1 MTHPNHPKSQQKRKF
16 LLMLPI
22 LTLPFLTLT
31 FWSLGGGSRS
41 ESFQMDNPKE
51 GFNLEL
57 PGLIENKEKALDK
70 LGHYQRSSADSSR
83 FRQEVKNDPYYRM
96 AFMGGQGDE
105 DVPSQEYATGTSTS
119 QTATVQTSTPGYQT
133 TPEEQILQR
142 LEALNRTLNES
153 PQNPGLPETHGLA
166 SNHLKPAT
174 ANTAL
179 SSDLDRLDQ
188 MMQQMQNTHSEPDP
202 EFQQMA
208 ELLDR
213 ILDIQH
219 PERVQERMLAQKTV
233 RETTPPKSL
242 HPAPNQ
248 DFTTLESYKQH
259 TAAKET
265 PSNGFFGLESISP
278 QSQSQSNSSVKAV
291 IHEDQTLVSGSTVKL
306 RITQETNLG
315 DITLPKDQLIYGIA
329 SLNGERLKISIR
341 HIRLAEQILPVDLK
355 IHDADGLEGI
365 LIPGS
370 ISQEVSSQTGSQT
383 IQGLGFNSLDYS
395 LEAQAANAG
404 IETAKSFLGKKIK
417 QVKVSLKAGYQVWII
432 DNI

>member
-1 MTHPNHPKSQQKRKF
+1 MTHPSQSKSQQKRKF
-16 LLMLPI
+16 LLILPI

-41 ESFQMDNPKE
+41 EPFPVDSKKE

-57 PGLIENKEKALDK
+57 PGLIENEEKALDK

-96 AFMGGQGDE
+96 AFAGGQGVKQ
-105 DVPSQEYATGTSTS
+105 VPLQEYATGTLTN
-119 QTATVQTSTPGYQT
+119 QTATGQTSTPGYQT

-153 PQNPGLPETHGLA
+153 PQNPGPPQTHGPA
-166 SNHLKPAT
+166 SNHHKT
-174 ANTAL
+174 AAANSPL
-179 SSDLDRLDQ
+179 SSDLDRLDE

-219 PERVQERMLAQKTV
+219 PERVQERMLAQKEF
-233 RETTPPKSL
+233 RETTPPRSL
-242 HPAPNQ
+242 YLASAQ
-248 DFTTLESYKQH
+248 DFTSLESDEPI
-259 TAAKET
+259 TGLEESPT
-265 PSNGFFGLESISP
+265 NGFFGLESISS
-278 QSQSQSNSSVKAV
+278 QSRSQSNSSIKAV

-306 RITQETNLG
+306 RITQETNLDG
-315 DITLPKDQLIYGIA
+315 ITLPKDQLVFGIA
-329 SLNGERLKISIR
+329 SLSGERLKISIR
-341 HIRLAEQILPVDLK
+341 HVRLADQILPVDLN

-365 LIPGS
+365 RIPGS
-370 ISQEVSSQTGSQT
+370 ISQEVSSQTGGQAL
-383 IQGLGFNSLDYS
+383 QGLGFNSLDYS

-417 QVKVSLKAGYQVWII
+417 QVKVSLKAGYQVWMV

>member
-1 MTHPNHPKSQQKRKF
+1 MTHPSQSKSQQKRKF
-16 LLMLPI
+16 LLILPI

-31 FWSLGGGSRS
+31 FWSLGGGSQS
-41 ESFQMDNPKE
+41 ESFPMDSKKE

-57 PGLIENKEKALDK
+57 PGLIENEEMTLDK

-96 AFMGGQGDE
+96 AFNGGQGVE
-105 DVPSQEYATGTSTS
+105 ETSSQDYATGTVTNQISTG
-119 QTATVQTSTPGYQT
+119 QTSTPGYQT
-133 TPEEQILQR
+133 SPEEQILQR

-153 PQNPGLPETHGLA
+153 PKNSGSPEEYGPA
-166 SNHLKPAT
+166 SSNHKTAAAT
-174 ANTAL
+174 SPL

-188 MMQQMQNTHSEPDP
+188 MMQQMQITHSEPDP

-219 PERVQERMLAQKTV
+219 PERVQERMLVKKTV
-233 RETTPPKSL
+233 RENIPPMGLYPVSG
-242 HPAPNQ
+242 Q
-248 DFTTLESYKQH
+248 DYTSLESNEQI
-259 TAAKET
+259 TGLKES
-265 PSNGFFGLESISP
+265 PSNGFFGLESISS
-278 QSQSQSNSSVKAV
+278 QSQSQSASSIKAV

-306 RITQETNLG
+306 RITQETSIG
-315 DITLPKDQLIYGIA
+315 GITLPKDQLVYGIA

-341 HIRLAEQILPVDLK
+341 HVRLAEQIIPVDLK

-365 LIPGS
+365 RIPGS
-370 ISQEVSSQTGSQT
+370 ISQEVSSQTGGQAL
-383 IQGLGFNSLDYS
+383 QGLGFNSLDYS

-417 QVKVSLKAGYQVWII
+417 QVKVSLKAGYQVWMV

>member
-16 LLMLPI
+16 LLILPI

-31 FWSLGGGSRS
+31 FWSLGGGSPS
-41 ESFQMDNPKE
+41 EPFPMDSKKE
-51 GFNLEL
+51 GFNFEL
-57 PGLIENKEKALDK
+57 PGLIENEEKALDK

-96 AFMGGQGDE
+96 AFNGGQGAE
-105 DVPSQEYATGTSTS
+105 EVPLQEYATGTLRN
-119 QTATVQTSTPGYQT
+119 QTATGQTSTPGYQT

-153 PQNPGLPETHGLA
+153 APNPGRSETHGPA
-166 SNHLKPAT
+166 SNYLKSAAAT
-174 ANTAL
+174 SPL
-179 SSDLDRLDQ
+179 SSDLDRLDR

-219 PERVQERMLAQKTV
+219 PERVQERMLAKK
-233 RETTPPKSL
+233 ELKENTPPLSL
-242 HPAPNQ
+242 YPNISP
-248 DFTTLESYKQH
+248 DFTTLKSNDPI
-259 TAAKET
+259 TGIKEG
-265 PSNGFFGLESISP
+265 PGNGFFGLESIS
-278 QSQSQSNSSVKAV
+278 SQSRSQSTSSIKAV
-291 IHEDQTLVSGSTVKL
+291 VHEDQNLVSGSTVKL

-315 DITLPKDQLIYGIA
+315 NITLPKDQLVYGIA

-341 HIRLAEQILPVDLK
+341 HIRLAEQILPVDLN

-365 LIPGS
+365 RIPGS
-370 ISQEVSSQTGSQT
+370 VSQEVSSQTGGQT
-383 IQGLGFNSLDYS
+383 LQGLGFNSFDYS

-417 QVKVSLKAGYQVWII
+417 QVKVSLKAGYQVWIV